1 MAKCIFNKKHTIKGY
16 RKCEITGQI
25 MQKHCYCDY
34 GKPPCKHFKESLFD
48 RLWDWLEDK
57 F

>member
-25 MQKHCYCDY
+25 MKSTCYHCY
-34 GKPPCKHFKESLFD
+34 GKPTCKHFKESLFD
-48 RLWDWLEDK
+48 RLWDWFEDK

>member
-25 MQKHCYCDY
+25 MKSTCYHCY
-34 GKPPCKHFKESLFD
+34 GKPPCKHFKKSLFD
-48 RLWDWLEDK
+48 RLYDYFVDK